1 MCAHAPPPAP
11 HAPLPHTPTCVLR
24 RAVVAPRHVFGIKAD
39 VRDNTSYFDEQ
50 TVLYAAGNNV
60 VIFNSE
66 QKSQKFIPATEKSE
80 GITALAVSPNRK
92 YVAVAERAAEGEK
105 AQVTVY
111 DLHTLKRRKVLQ
123 AVSADVSSREFVCI
137 AFSPDSKGL
146 LTHGGAPDWALVHW
160 HWEKAKVGAVYK
172 ASGSQAAAVYQCS
185 FNPIDNTVVGV
196 TGDGICR
203 FLRINEQALKPLPGA
218 MGKREPQGYL
228 CHAWMSEDRVIVAT
242 DAGDL
247 LLLEAGELKSA
258 LTAAPADGA
267 SIDSIVAYSKGF
279 VCGAGDI
286 DAPHPDPRETP
297 RQRDS
302 LLVQRAQMAASSTSS
317 RSPRTRT
324 TTSA

>member
-1 MCAHAPPPAP
+1 
-11 HAPLPHTPTCVLR
+11 
-24 RAVVAPRHVFGIKAD
+24 VAPRHVFGIKAD

-185 FNPIDNTVVGV
+185 FNPIDNTVVCV

-286 DAPHPDPRETP
+286 APPRAPRDAT
-297 RQRDS
+297 
-302 LLVQRAQMAASSTSS
+302 AT
-317 RSPRTRT
+317 SPRCWCNARRRRRHLRLREVRGQGLLQ
-324 TTSA
+324 AREGVQNREQRGQD